1 MAALFAFLTPGA
13 RDAGD
18 PLVSVK
24 TTAAWLRELPSL
36 DVVARQQLVMRDRPR
51 CAVHKWSQG
60 DFHFSDRLPQDFFR
74 IFALVDQIVEI
85 GANQRRNTFHESH
98 DFLQSSPRLFHREF
112 WLIRRRCD
120 CRFV

>member
-1 MAALFAFLTPGA
+1 MLI
-13 RDAGD
+13 GD
-18 PLVSVK
+18 
-24 TTAAWLRELPSL
+24 
-36 DVVARQQLVMRDRPR
+36 RDRYL
-51 CAVHKWSQG
+51 
-60 DFHFSDRLPQDFFR
+60 RLYLNELVLHVQNHLLEHLLR
-74 IFALVDQIVEI
+74 IFGLVDQIVEI